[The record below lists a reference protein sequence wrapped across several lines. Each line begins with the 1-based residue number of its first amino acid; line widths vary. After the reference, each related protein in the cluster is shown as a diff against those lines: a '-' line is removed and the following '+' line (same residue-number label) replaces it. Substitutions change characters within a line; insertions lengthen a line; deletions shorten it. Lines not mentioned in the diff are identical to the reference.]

1 MNTADRSIALLDL
14 ALRRRFDFVEIPP
27 DYSILPTVEGIQLG
41 SLLEKIN
48 DRLEFLLDRDRRIGH
63 AYFTSVRTMSD
74 LRAAFRDKILPLLQ
88 EYFFDDYSRI
98 QMVVSNASGKSRFIR
113 ERELGAAA
121 LFGPGAQAES
131 NRKSYEITSA
141 EQWTVD
147 DFKSIYEPA

>member
-1 MNTADRSIALLDL
+1 
-14 ALRRRFDFVEIPP
+14 
-27 DYSILPTVEGIQLG
+27 
-41 SLLEKIN
+41 
-48 DRLEFLLDRDRRIGH
+48 
-63 AYFTSVRTMSD
+63 MSD